1 MKPKKYRE
9 ILKKIQKHNNWDE
22 DLMSDAVNFFYSRVR
37 KAMSS
42 LEDTTMFIPKLGTF
56 KIRKHR
62 MDKMIAEK
70 EELIKKLNPHEFTKY
85 DSYRKNKE
93 DLEKLYKI
101 KNKFNELDKKRT
113 EFRTGTRTKD

>member
-1 MKPKKYRE
+1 
-9 ILKKIQKHNNWDE
+9 
-22 DLMSDAVNFFYSRVR
+22 
-37 KAMSS
+37 MSS

-62 MDKMIAEK
+62 MDKMIEEK
-70 EELIKKLNPHEFTKY
+70 EELVKKLNPHEFTKY

-93 DLEKLYKI
+93 DLEKLYKV
-101 KNKFNELDKKRT
+101 KNKFNELDKNRT

>member
-1 MKPKKYRE
+1 
-9 ILKKIQKHNNWDE
+9 
-22 DLMSDAVNFFYSRVR
+22 MSDSVNFFYSRVR

-62 MDKMIAEK
+62 MDKMIKEK
-70 EELIKKLNPHEFTKY
+70 EDLVEKLNPHEFTKY

-113 EFRTGTRTKD
+113 EFRTGTGTKD

>member
-1 MKPKKYRE
+1 
-9 ILKKIQKHNNWDE
+9 
-22 DLMSDAVNFFYSRVR
+22 MSDAVNFFYSRVR

-62 MDKMIAEK
+62 MDKMIEEK

-93 DLEKLYKI
+93 DLEKLYKV
-101 KNKFNELDKKRT
+101 KNKFNELDKKRI